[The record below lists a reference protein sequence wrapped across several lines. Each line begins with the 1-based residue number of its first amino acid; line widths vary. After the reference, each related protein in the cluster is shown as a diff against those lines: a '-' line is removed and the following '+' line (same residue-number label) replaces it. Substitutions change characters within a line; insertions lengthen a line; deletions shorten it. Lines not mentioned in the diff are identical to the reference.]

1 MSTFVFGKFGTTI
14 TATITTTTLNQNGW
28 IMDLF
33 ISKWEK
39 TL

>member
-14 TATITTTTLNQNGW
+14 TATTTLNQNGW

-33 ISKWEK
+33 ISQWEK